1 MDEDIFQFMEK
12 AKNSTCK
19 IINEEGYGSGF
30 FCKIPYKEDGTS
42 YLNALLTCEHV
53 LKKEIV
59 SSNDRDIKII
69 INNEEK
75 IITLK
80 KTRKKWYNENLDYSC
95 IEIKEEDNI
104 DNDYYQLDDVIFE
117 KDYNNEIFLKENY
130 NNIIVFATMV
140 GQKRGHDSGN
150 ISDIGNGYFI
160 HDCNTYSGCSG
171 GVIVNKKK
179 NSVIGMHRGTIKKG
193 RKKITNAGT
202 FIKDIIDNIISNPI
216 IENIGDEIEDKREM
230 NIIDEINIKYVYKE
244 NIDFFG
250 YKYSYIRLF
259 GKKFVEN
266 NKDFCKIIINGN
278 ENDLVEFYDFE
289 NKKLENKILENE
301 HLEKEILEK
310 IILENK
316 KNKRKNRGLPRK
328 KLKKRSLTIIEL
340 DIKLKGIINITKMNH
355 MFCGCEHLSSV
366 SDISNW
372 NTKKVIDMSNLF
384 CKCITLKSLP
394 DISKWK
400 TRNVTNMSKLFC
412 QCKLLCELPDISKW
426 NTENVTNMEKMFCGC
441 NSLRKLQMQ
450 ELS

>member
-1 MDEDIFQFMEK
+1 
-12 AKNSTCK
+12 
-19 IINEEGYGSGF
+19 
-30 FCKIPYKEDGTS
+30 
-42 YLNALLTCEHV
+42 
-53 LKKEIV
+53 
-59 SSNDRDIKII
+59 
-69 INNEEK
+69 
-75 IITLK
+75 
-80 KTRKKWYNENLDYSC
+80 
-95 IEIKEEDNI
+95 
-104 DNDYYQLDDVIFE
+104 
-117 KDYNNEIFLKENY
+117 
-130 NNIIVFATMV
+130 
-140 GQKRGHDSGN
+140 
-150 ISDIGNGYFI
+150 
-160 HDCNTYSGCSG
+160 
-171 GVIVNKKK
+171 
-179 NSVIGMHRGTIKKG
+179 MHRGTIKKG

-340 DIKLKGIINITKMNH
+340 DIKLKGIIN
-355 MFCGCEHLSSV
+355 
-366 SDISNW
+366 
-372 NTKKVIDMSNLF
+372 
-384 CKCITLKSLP
+384 
-394 DISKWK
+394 
-400 TRNVTNMSKLFC
+400 
-412 QCKLLCELPDISKW
+412 
-426 NTENVTNMEKMFCGC
+426 
-441 NSLRKLQMQ
+441 
-450 ELS
+450 

>member
-1 MDEDIFQFMEK
+1 MGCGGETFEIIGEIANIRGVFLDEDIFQFMEK

-130 NNIIVFATMV
+130 NNIIVFATMI

-193 RKKITNAGT
+193 RKKI
-202 FIKDIIDNIISNPI
+202 
-216 IENIGDEIEDKREM
+216 
-230 NIIDEINIKYVYKE
+230 
-244 NIDFFG
+244 
-250 YKYSYIRLF
+250 
-259 GKKFVEN
+259 
-266 NKDFCKIIINGN
+266 
-278 ENDLVEFYDFE
+278 
-289 NKKLENKILENE
+289 
-301 HLEKEILEK
+301 
-310 IILENK
+310 
-316 KNKRKNRGLPRK
+316 
-328 KLKKRSLTIIEL
+328 
-340 DIKLKGIINITKMNH
+340 
-355 MFCGCEHLSSV
+355 
-366 SDISNW
+366 
-372 NTKKVIDMSNLF
+372 
-384 CKCITLKSLP
+384 
-394 DISKWK
+394 
-400 TRNVTNMSKLFC
+400 
-412 QCKLLCELPDISKW
+412 
-426 NTENVTNMEKMFCGC
+426 
-441 NSLRKLQMQ
+441 QMQ